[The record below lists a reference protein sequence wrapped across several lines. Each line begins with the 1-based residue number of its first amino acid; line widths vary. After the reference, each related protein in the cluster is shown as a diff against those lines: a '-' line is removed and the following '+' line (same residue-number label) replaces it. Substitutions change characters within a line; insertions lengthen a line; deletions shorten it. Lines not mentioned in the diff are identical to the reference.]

1 MDFAVFCC
9 ILLYFRS
16 LRIPRTFEGR
26 VVKFTSIYH
35 YLPLFT
41 T

>member
-1 MDFAVFCC
+1 MDFTVFYC

-26 VVKFTSIYH
+26 VELVRLRKFEQ
-35 YLPLFT
+35 PL
-41 T
+41 

>member
-26 VVKFTSIYH
+26 VELVRLRKFEQ
-35 YLPLFT
+35 PL
-41 T
+41 